1 MPRGAL
7 AQFRDAHVALAARRI
22 DLDDG
27 ADLGSDQRTRDRRFG
42 AQLAGLEVLLGR
54 AHDRERLLLAGG
66 LVHEGHRRAKVHDV
80 APGRRLHHAR
90 AAQPREQPLDARLE
104 VRLVLLGRVVLGVLG
119 QIAVLA
125 RAQDALGDRLCLS
138 TAHPSTT
145 SAAVRIMLA
154 SPPISSVVTIDS
166 RHGSRSWRSL
176 SGGPIS
182 ASCSISARGTA
193 AAASC
198 LFPDRYSSLIWATSP

>member
-54 AHDRERLLLAGG
+54 AHYRERLLLAGG
-66 LVHEGHRRAKVHDV
+66 LVHEGHRRAEVHDV
-80 APGRRLHHAR
+80 APGRRLHHTR

-125 RAQDALGDRLCLS
+125 RTQDAFSDRLTLRALQPGDLRLELLEPLGSDRLCLS

-176 SGGPIS
+176 SGGPI
-182 ASCSISARGTA
+182 
-193 AAASC
+193 
-198 LFPDRYSSLIWATSP
+198 